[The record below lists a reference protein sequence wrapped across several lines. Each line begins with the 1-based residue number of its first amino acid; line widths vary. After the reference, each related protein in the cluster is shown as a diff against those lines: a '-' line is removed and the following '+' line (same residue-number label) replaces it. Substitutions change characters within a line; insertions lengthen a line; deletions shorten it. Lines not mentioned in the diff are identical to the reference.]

1 MSRKHGPADN
11 AYRAST
17 MATERTEG
25 AESRRSGPRVGPVW
39 LSLTRAVEAL
49 SSPAEERTDGLSPA
63 AVADALG
70 ALESAVHR
78 AVDGPDVALP
88 VDLPAFVHSN
98 RLAGV
103 IRRRFLEEIDAAA
116 VAVEGRELNRV
127 LLAFERVEAALE
139 RDCAQRFL
147 GKLSGLEAPQLLAE
161 VAHDMRSPLG
171 SILFLAERL
180 RGGQSGPV
188 TVLQAR
194 QLGLVY
200 SAALGLSGLVN
211 DVMELS
217 RGGLRLMDHP
227 PIPFSVGDIMQQT
240 LNIVRPMAEEKGLL
254 LEATV
259 PELDGR
265 LGFPT
270 ALGRV
275 LLNLCTNA
283 LKFTE
288 KGSVRIT
295 AEASDRTRLEFSVAD
310 TGRGIPP
317 QVMHTLFD
325 AFRQRGKSSDY
336 FVSSAGLGLATCHKL
351 THAMGGQLE
360 VDSVVDRGTRFHFQL
375 DLPIARQ

>member
-1 MSRKHGPADN
+1 MSRKHSPADSG
-11 AYRAST
+11 YRAST
-17 MATERTEG
+17 MATERTDG

-49 SSPAEERTDGLSPA
+49 SAPAEERTDGLSSA

-70 ALESAVHR
+70 ALERAVHR
-78 AVDGPDVALP
+78 AVDGTEVALP
-88 VDLPAFVHSN
+88 NDLPAFVHSK

-103 IRRRFLEEIDAAA
+103 IRRRFLEEIEAAN

-147 GKLSGLEAPQLLAE
+147 GKLSGLEAPQLIAE

-188 TVLQAR
+188 TVLQTR

-200 SAALGLSGLVN
+200 SAALGLSGLTN

-325 AFRQRGKSSDY
+325 AFRQRGKSTDY
-336 FVSSAGLGLATCHKL
+336 FFSSAGLGLATCHKL
-351 THAMGGQLE
+351 IHAMGSQLE